1 MDGAFGEG
9 FAMLAAA
16 GGPDA
21 DPHAASSPEQHA
33 RWDHDLANFNAD
45 LGSLQQLFMDV
56 VDQKL
61 TTKEKI
67 NEKAYSF
74 FGDAQG
80 AWYTVGYKM
89 AVLVEKRFGRKVLID
104 CMLDPRQLLARYNQA
119 ATEINERDPKKLA
132 LWSPE
137 LLQKIQMPLQ

>member
-1 MDGAFGEG
+1 
-9 FAMLAAA
+9 
-16 GGPDA
+16 
-21 DPHAASSPEQHA
+21 
-33 RWDHDLANFNAD
+33 
-45 LGSLQQLFMDV
+45 
-56 VDQKL
+56 
-61 TTKEKI
+61 
-67 NEKAYSF
+67 
-74 FGDAQG
+74 
-80 AWYTVGYKM
+80 M